1 MAASVAKS
9 RSLPGL
15 LAQAALV
22 VLVLA
27 LPLALDPNGYA
38 LFVATQ
44 LGVFVIA
51 AIGLNLL
58 AGYAGQV
65 SLGHGAFIAI
75 GAYATAL
82 LTVDQ
87 GWSFWLAALAGVVL
101 SALMGVLMA
110 LPSFRLSTWY
120 FAFITLAFAQVFEKM
135 IVEWRGLTKGFA
147 GVVGVQ
153 PPSVFGHVLDP
164 AGVYWLVAVVAMI
177 GFWLVNNLVRSR
189 FGRGFVAVRD
199 APAAA
204 QAAGAS
210 PARLKMLAFVIA
222 ACFAGVAGAFFAV
235 QKTVVTPDDFTA
247 EFSIF
252 FLLTVVLGGLGTRW
266 GPVVGALVFFLVP
279 ELLTGLESW
288 RMMVYGAALLA
299 LMLFAPHGL
308 VGAARSLFDRL
319 RPKQTEPA
327 AQPAETV
334 PPEAAH
340 VERPAISG
348 LALEVKD
355 LRKSFGGVVALGG
368 VDLSVRPGTCAA
380 IVGPNGSGKTT
391 LLNVVGAYYRRDAGQ
406 VLLGG
411 RETKGLSPQQIA
423 GEGLGRT
430 FQTPRLLGELTVLD
444 NVLLGAY
451 RRERASLAGTM
462 LRLPAAASET
472 ARLRAEAM
480 ELLAFVGVAD
490 RADDLASETPH
501 GHQRLVEIARALM
514 GGARLIMLDEPA
526 AGLSMTELDRLE
538 QLIRRILALGATVVI
553 VEHHLD
559 LVASIASHVTVLDR
573 GVVLASGAP
582 QAVFADATVMA
593 AYMGERALNEQAPG
607 QAADDAATGDVSRP
621 RPAPVEGA

>member
-15 LAQAALV
+15 LVQAALV
-22 VLVLA
+22 VIVLA
-27 LPLALDPNGYA
+27 LPLALDPYGYP

-44 LGVFVIA
+44 LGVYVIA

-82 LTVDQ
+82 LTVDH

-153 PPSVFGHVLDP
+153 PPSVFGHVLEP
-164 AGVYWLVAVVAMI
+164 AGVYWLVAIIAII
-177 GFWLVNNLVRSR
+177 GFWLVNNIVHSR

-210 PARLKMLAFVIA
+210 PARLKLLAFVIA

-319 RPKQTEPA
+319 RPKQA

-340 VERPAISG
+340 EAAHVERPAISG
-348 LALEVKD
+348 LSLEVKD

-368 VDLSVRPGTCAA
+368 VDLSVAPGTCAA

-391 LLNVVGAYYRRDAGQ
+391 LLNVVGAYYRRDAGA

-462 LRLPAAASET
+462 LRLPGAMLEAAQ
-472 ARLRAEAM
+472 LRAEAM

-490 RADDLASETPH
+490 RAHDLASETPH

-526 AGLSMTELDRLE
+526 AGLSLTELDRLE

-573 GVVLASGAP
+573 GAVLASGSP
-582 QAVFADATVMA
+582 QAVFADAAVMA
-593 AYMGERALNEQAPG
+593 AYMGERALNDPPA
-607 QAADDAATGDVSRP
+607 GDLCHP
-621 RPAPVEGA
+621 RPAEAEGA

>member
-1 MAASVAKS
+1 MAASSSSNSSASSNARTGKPANIRGRLSLVA
-9 RSLPGL
+9 L
-15 LAQAALV
+15 AALLV
-22 VLVLA
+22 VVLA
-27 LPLALDPNGYA
+27 LPLALDHHGYA

-82 LTVDQ
+82 LTVDL
-87 GWSFWLAALAGVVL
+87 GWSFWVAALAGVVL
-101 SALMGVLMA
+101 AAIMGVLMA

-120 FAFITLAFAQVFEKM
+120 FAFLTLAFALVFEKM
-135 IVEWRGLTKGFA
+135 IIEWRGLTKGFA
-147 GVVGVQ
+147 GVVGIQ
-153 PPSVFGHVLDP
+153 PPSIFGHVLGP
-164 AGVYWLVAVVAMI
+164 AGVYWLVAATAII
-177 GFWLVNNLVRSR
+177 GFWLVRNIVRSR

-252 FLLTVVLGGLGTRW
+252 FLLTVVLGGLGTLW

-319 RPKQTEPA
+319 LPKPA
-327 AQPAETV
+327 ISVDAASNG
-334 PPEAAH
+334 EAGH
-340 VERPAISG
+340 VDRPAISG
-348 LALEVKD
+348 LSLEVKD
-355 LRKSFGGVVALGG
+355 LRKSFGGVVALDG
-368 VDLSVRPGTCAA
+368 VDFTAAPGTCAA

-391 LLNVVGAYYRRDAGQ
+391 LLNVVGAYYRRDEGTVA
-406 VLLGG
+406 LGG
-411 RETKGLSPQQIA
+411 RETLGLSPQQIA

-430 FQTPRLLGELTVLD
+430 FQTPRLLGELSVID
-444 NVLLGAY
+444 NVLLGAW
-451 RRERASLAGTM
+451 RRERASLLETM
-462 LRLPAAASET
+462 LRLPRARTEA

-559 LVASIASHVTVLDR
+559 LVANIASHVTVLDR
-573 GVVLASGAP
+573 GLVLASGAP
-582 QAVFADATVMA
+582 QTVFADPAVMA
-593 AYMGERALNEQAPG
+593 AYMGDRAVGGHGASG
-607 QAADDAATGDVSRP
+607 AVTGGTK
-621 RPAPVEGA
+621 A